1 MNTLGIIPA
10 RSGSKRLPGKNL
22 LMCGG
27 KPLLRWTVEA
37 AMASALDRWFV
48 STDCIAV
55 HELCKREGWPYQLR
69 PPEISGDKPIES
81 VVAHHVADFLDSTHV
96 MLLQPTSPLRTQ
108 IDIDAALVILPT
120 CDSLASYHDIGK
132 HGMELLTTN
141 GAIFAAKREYAPE
154 RLLRGPRHR
163 CYVMPSDRSVDVD
176 DATGLRMADI
186 LLTATG

>member
-10 RSGSKRLPGKNL
+10 RANSKRLTGKNL

-69 PPEISGDKPIES
+69 PPEISGDVPIES
-81 VVAHHVADFLDSTHV
+81 VVAHHMADFLDSSHV

-120 CDSLASYHDIGK
+120 YDSVASYSDIGK

-141 GAIFAAKREYAPE
+141 GAIFASKREYAHI

-163 CYVMPSDRSVDVD
+163 CYVMPSGRSVDVD
-176 DATGLRMADI
+176 DASGLRMADI